1 MFGSI
6 FKYDGLVWRML
17 NNITDVLCLS
27 LLWCLC
33 SLPVVTVGAATT
45 ALYDAAVRG
54 IRYRQD
60 GCCRRFFRTFRAE
73 LKSGAL
79 LSLLWGA
86 VLLFGFFMLSI
97 LKAAALE
104 EPGLTVFAGIY
115 RVVLLFPLGAACWSC
130 AVLSRFVYRFRDLI
144 ATALRFTVGHLP
156 ATAAISCVTWLAG
169 WFCLSNLLPFAFA
182 PALAALVCSLF
193 AEPVFRKYGGS
204 LEPEA
209 QAAPEETV

>member
-1 MFGSI
+1 MEKKVVYRKNGG
-6 FKYDGLVWRML
+6 KRRAGYPLL
-17 NNITDVLCLS
+17 LLC
-27 LLWCLC
+27 
-33 SLPVVTVGAATT
+33 
-45 ALYDAAVRG
+45 
-54 IRYRQD
+54 
-60 GCCRRFFRTFRAE
+60 
-73 LKSGAL
+73 
-79 LSLLWGA
+79 A

-156 ATAAISCVTWLAG
+156 ATAAIACVTWLAG